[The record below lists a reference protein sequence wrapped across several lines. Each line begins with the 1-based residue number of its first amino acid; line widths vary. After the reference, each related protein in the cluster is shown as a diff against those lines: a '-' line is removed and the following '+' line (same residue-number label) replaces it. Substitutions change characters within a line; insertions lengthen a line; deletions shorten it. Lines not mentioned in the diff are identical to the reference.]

1 MEFHLGSL
9 LSNGVVEIDRY
20 EQIVKISSK
29 NNDSTSKIIPYSEIN
44 PSNWG
49 YIYERFVGQKYE
61 SEGYSVEQVGLKKGF
76 LDGGIDIV
84 VSKENFK
91 AFLQCKFS
99 TSDRMLGKQKIE
111 WVLYNASSFL
121 AKAYEGKRLNLWLVV
136 PCLGMISDCVKSY
149 ILQKNDLQKMAKISL
164 VEIPMKVF

>member
-1 MEFHLGSL
+1 MDFHLGSL

-29 NNDSTSKIIPYSEIN
+29 NNGDTKIIPYNEIS

-61 SEGYSVEQVGLKKGF
+61 SEGYFVEQIGLKKGF

-84 VSKENFK
+84 VSKEDFK
-91 AFLQCKFS
+91 AYLQCKYS

-111 WVLYNASSFL
+111 WILYNASSFL
-121 AKAYEGKRLNLWLVV
+121 TKVHEGKKLNLWLVV
-136 PCLGMISDCVKSY
+136 PYLGMISDCVKSY